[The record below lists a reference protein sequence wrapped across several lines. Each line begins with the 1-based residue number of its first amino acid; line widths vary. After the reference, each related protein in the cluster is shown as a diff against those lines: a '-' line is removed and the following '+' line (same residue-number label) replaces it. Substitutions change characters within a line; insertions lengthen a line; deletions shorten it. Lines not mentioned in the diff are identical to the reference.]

1 MTAKILL
8 AIFFLTA
15 ASAASAAWDAGAGL
29 EDYRWVEYP
38 EGIDGTPKEY
48 GPRSALFVNWTQDG
62 ERGLLYA
69 WRAKLYAGKV
79 DYDTFLLAAPHTPV
93 STQTEYSGAASEAQ
107 LLYRSNVGS
116 YKLDQ
121 IGGLGLDVWRRA
133 ILNSGGSQIEDFSIL
148 FLRAGLRLAKPG
160 KQAGL
165 HAELGIKYPVSTNE
179 DAHLTS
185 LGYTTN
191 PAISPGR
198 AASGY
203 AEIGYRI
210 NPRFDVL
217 GYYDSWRFKRSED
230 VRANKPGDLPGTYW
244 LIHQPES
251 KMDAVGIK
259 LLVSF

>member
-1 MTAKILL
+1 MTARILL
-8 AIFFLTA
+8 AILFLTVT
-15 ASAASAAWDAGAGL
+15 SAARAAWEAGAGL
-29 EDYRWVEYP
+29 EDYRWIEYP
-38 EGIDGTPKEY
+38 EEFNGTPKEH
-48 GPRSALFVNWTQDG
+48 GPRTAVFVNWTQEGD
-62 ERGLLYA
+62 RRLLLA

-93 STQTEYSGAASEAQ
+93 STQTEYSGVSSEAQ
-107 LLYRSNVGS
+107 LLFRSNVGS

-133 ILNSGGSQIEDFSIL
+133 ILNSGGSQNEDYSIL
-148 FLRAGLRLAKPG
+148 FLRAGLRLAKPE

-165 HAELGIKYPVSTNE
+165 HAELGIKYPVSTSE

-185 LGYTTN
+185 MGYTSN
-191 PAISPGR
+191 PSLSPEG

-210 NPRFDVL
+210 NARFDLL
-217 GYYDSWRFKRSED
+217 GYYDSWRFKRSAD
-230 VRANKPGDLPGTYW
+230 VRANKPGDAPGTYW
-244 LIHQPES
+244 LIYQPES
-251 KMDAVGIK
+251 KMDAMGIK